1 MLSIL
6 GWKTVFVP
14 FSLMRLFFAPKE
26 KPVPCPTVKCPHPPH
41 PVERTLIMFTLK
53 EFGNRISM
61 LRKLQNLTQDELSEK
76 ICKSKSTI
84 SKYEKGEIAVDVE
97 TLYEIAD
104 AIGVH
109 VEQLLSQRSFERKEM
124 QNEFCPAFFRGRNRF
139 YGYIFDGR
147 SNQLIRCVF
156 DLLSKDERNR
166 DKVMMYM
173 NFKDYAHYQKCENTY
188 WGYMEHYNA
197 VTNIHLVNQDSPMEK
212 ASAQLLAS
220 YLDSDTKWGLF
231 NGFSSRPMMPIAAK
245 MLFSK
250 EKLKE
255 DDALLSSLKISKE
268 DIRVMKLYN
277 MMAIT

>member
-1 MLSIL
+1 MSELNREI
-6 GWKTVFVP
+6 GG
-14 FSLMRLFFAPKE
+14 
-26 KPVPCPTVKCPHPPH
+26 
-41 PVERTLIMFTLK
+41 LIR
-53 EFGNRISM
+53 NY
-61 LRKLQNLTQDELSEK
+61 RKAKNLTQDELSEK

-84 SKYEKGEIAVDVE
+84 SKYEKGEIAVDIE

-231 NGFSSRPMMPIAAK
+231 NGFSSRPMMPSSSASTASTSPRYCWGSSASR
-245 MLFSK
+245 SK
-250 EKLKE
+250 ESPPFTAMHSLPFS
-255 DDALLSSLKISKE
+255 AVSTAGVPSLGVSSASST
-268 DIRVMKLYN
+268 YS
-277 MMAIT
+277 AIAR